1 MKKHRGRFGW
11 RNEVAIDL
19 GTAFI
24 RLATAKFGVV
34 VIPTM
39 STSEPPL
46 QHGVVA
52 NPQKLTEIVR
62 PYLNKVRKL
71 GLLKPRVIVGSPTDA
86 AEEEREMLMAA
97 LVAADAASV
106 QIVSEPFAAAIGIGM
121 DFSSPYTQLIVDVGD
136 GVTDC
141 AVIRGGEIL
150 DSHASRVGCGTLR
163 ESVKDCFLH
172 CWGLSLMPSETER
185 IIASV
190 GAAQDKLN
198 DNKIQVGIGND
209 KNASPI
215 PIIIRP
221 ASIHAMIEPAI
232 VKIIDTVVNLL
243 RKMPPAYGCEII
255 ENGITLTGGGAL
267 LPGLRERL
275 AEKTSIRVTVPEK
288 PLDAVIG
295 GLGGMLVR
303 A

>member
-1 MKKHRGRFGW
+1 MKKHRARFAC
-11 RNEVAIDL
+11 RNEVAIDV

-39 STSEPPL
+39 LMSEPPL

-62 PYLNKVRKL
+62 PFLSRARKL
-71 GLLKPRVIVGSPTDA
+71 GLLRPRVIVGSPTDA
-86 AEEEREMLMAA
+86 AEEERETLMAA
-97 LVAADAASV
+97 LFAADAASV
-106 QIVSEPFAAAIGIGM
+106 EIVSEPFAAAIGIGM

-150 DSHASRVGCGTLR
+150 DSHASRIGCGTLR
-163 ESVKDCFLH
+163 ESVKECFLH

-190 GAAQDKLN
+190 GVAQDKLTGN
-198 DNKIQVGIGND
+198 RIQVGIGND
-209 KNASPI
+209 KGASPI
-215 PIIIRP
+215 PITIRP
-221 ASIHAMIEPAI
+221 ASIHAVIEPAI
-232 VKIIDTVVNLL
+232 LKIIDTVVNLL
-243 RKMPPAYGCEII
+243 RKVPPAYGCEII
-255 ENGITLTGGGAL
+255 ESGITLTGGGAL
-267 LPGLRERL
+267 IPGLRERL
-275 AEKTSIRVTVPEK
+275 AERTSIRVTIPEK
-288 PLDAVIG
+288 PLDTVIG
-295 GLGGMLVR
+295 GLGDMLVHT
-303 A
+303 